1 MVVVLFQM
9 VEEQEVLVVVEM
21 VVPLVQIILKCGM
34 VKIMVL
40 MDNQILEVEVEALIQ
55 NQMMDMKEALV
66 L

>member
-1 MVVVLFQM
+1 M
-9 VEEQEVLVVVEM
+9 VVEM

-55 NQMMDMKEALV
+55 NQMMDMMEALV